1 MSDLAFNSM
10 MTEMDSFTYEQCVL
24 LLSRLTQI
32 FSKKKNETAAK
43 EISPID
49 QYFGSVNEEDSD
61 KVIEAVMDC
70 RRIEPNEWQYS

>member
-10 MTEMDSFTYEQCVL
+10 MTEMDSFTYDQCVL

-32 FSKKKNETAAK
+32 FSRKKTEVVNK

-61 KVIEAVMDC
+61 KMLEAVMDC
-70 RRIEPNEWQYS
+70 RRLEPNEW